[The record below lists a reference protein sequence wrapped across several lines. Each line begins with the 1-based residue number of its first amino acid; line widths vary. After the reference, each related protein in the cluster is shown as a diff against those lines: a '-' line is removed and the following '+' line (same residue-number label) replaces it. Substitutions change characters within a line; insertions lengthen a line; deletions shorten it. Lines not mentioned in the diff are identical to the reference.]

1 MYDKAASRYEDG
13 LKAILKGISTKGR
26 TKKRDRVNERLG
38 RLKER
43 YSSVQ
48 NDYEVTFTYN
58 GKNVVTAMTW
68 KKKDGKE
75 QFRANI
81 EGKYLVQ
88 TTLKGCSEQQIWSYY
103 NVIRRVESVFEC
115 LKSDLDIRPVYHQND
130 EAVKAHFH
138 LAILAYWIVSTAQYQ
153 LRQQGVN
160 HTWREIRRIASTQ
173 VVVSTTATRCDGNRT
188 EIRQCMEPEE
198 QLAEL
203 YRLLKLKNPPLK
215 RTMKICVVHSEEI
228 KKIDT

>member
-48 NDYEVTFTYN
+48 NDYEVTFTDN
-58 GKNVVTAMTW
+58 GKNVVHAMTW

-88 TTLKGCSEQQIWSYY
+88 TTLKGCSEQQI
-103 NVIRRVESVFEC
+103 
-115 LKSDLDIRPVYHQND
+115 
-130 EAVKAHFH
+130 
-138 LAILAYWIVSTAQYQ
+138 
-153 LRQQGVN
+153 
-160 HTWREIRRIASTQ
+160 
-173 VVVSTTATRCDGNRT
+173 
-188 EIRQCMEPEE
+188 
-198 QLAEL
+198 
-203 YRLLKLKNPPLK
+203 
-215 RTMKICVVHSEEI
+215 
-228 KKIDT
+228 